1 MRHPA
6 RWIVGVVAGVTLQ
19 ACSSKAP
26 PPEQAG
32 EANTVKDVA
41 AINAVQDREVA
52 MVATS
57 SGDSLIT
64 IVTSDG
70 YVATLQDAQVDI
82 TKGNI
87 VSQKPVEVHSSDG
100 WLHVV

>member
-32 EANTVKDVA
+32 EANTVKDV
-41 AINAVQDREVA
+41 
-52 MVATS
+52 
-57 SGDSLIT
+57 
-64 IVTSDG
+64 
-70 YVATLQDAQVDI
+70 
-82 TKGNI
+82 
-87 VSQKPVEVHSSDG
+87 VSQLIETGKVERAFLG
-100 WLHVV
+100 IEMQTI